1 MSSLNVYLVNA
12 GIIRYG
18 MKEQPYRC
26 TAFNSVY
33 EFHITSS
40 QAGMSTYRASVKVT
54 FRFQF
59 LTFVSRKIP
68 LKSMQVSDAKKEY
81 KWKTTLQKKKKQ
93 AGIWSWSCRA
103 KRIFGR
109 DT

>member
-33 EFHITSS
+33 EFHITMF
-40 QAGMSTYRASVKVT
+40 AGR
-54 FRFQF
+54 
-59 LTFVSRKIP
+59 LEHI
-68 LKSMQVSDAKKEY
+68 
-81 KWKTTLQKKKKQ
+81 
-93 AGIWSWSCRA
+93 AGPR
-103 KRIFGR
+103 
-109 DT
+109 